1 MGGDISKEEAE
12 SRFFD
17 DYVLVRAEYDE
28 RFGEINIYKSK
39 CSSDIMLVKEKIF
52 ENKSKFES
60 YKKESEIRRK
70 LDSTFVSQIHYFNSK
85 PFAQILTLYSWCPRR
100 MVHFIFQS
108 HNRIRISRDD
118 FGQIITANENLKRG
132 LSSGTSLF

>member
-70 LDSTFVSQIHYFNSK
+70 LDPTFVSQIHYFNSK
-85 PFAQILTLYSWCPRR
+85 PFAPILTLYS
-100 MVHFIFQS
+100 
-108 HNRIRISRDD
+108 
-118 FGQIITANENLKRG
+118 
-132 LSSGTSLF
+132 